1 MLRCPNC
8 TSPLN
13 RSDREMV
20 CPNGHRFDISKEGY
34 VNLLVT
40 HSTKVHGDEPRMVE
54 ARRTFLTQGHYHP
67 LLKAVLSTLDS
78 LKITSLVDLGCG
90 EGAYTNAIAQT
101 GIEVI
106 GIDLSKAAL
115 KRAAKGSCATYVIAN
130 LTKTPLVDHSVEA
143 ALSIFSPFDPSEVL
157 RITKRW
163 FIVVRPLPEHLH
175 EFKAVLYETVRPN
188 PKPSDELPGFTLS
201 TRAIVRFPMDLT
213 APSLQA
219 LLDMT
224 PYLHT
229 SPQVGIDRLRA
240 LLNLTVT
247 AAFALDVFES
257 CTPGTNP
264 L

>member
-8 TSPLN
+8 ASPLN
-13 RSDREMV
+13 RADREMV

-54 ARRTFLTQGHYHP
+54 ARRTFLAQGHYQP
-67 LLKAVLSTLDS
+67 LLSAVLCTLDS
-78 LKITSLVDLGCG
+78 LTITTLVDLGCG

-101 GIEVI
+101 GVNVI

-115 KRAAKGSCATYVIAN
+115 KRAAKGSSATYVIAN
-130 LTKTPLVDHSVEA
+130 LTKTPLIDHSVDA
-143 ALSIFSPFDPSEVL
+143 ALSIFSPFDSSEVL

-188 PKPSDELPGFTLS
+188 PMPSDELPGFKLS
-201 TRAIVRFPMDLT
+201 TRTIVRFPMVLT
-213 APSLQA
+213 ALSVQA

-224 PYLHT
+224 PYVHT

-240 LLNLTVT
+240 LTNLSVT

-257 CTPGTNP
+257 CTLDANP